1 MSVGCR
7 GFAVGKVIRSFNSFW
22 CGRQRFELLF
32 VALLSCT
39 MPLRPVV
46 ASCPVYLLVSIS
58 CKALT
63 ALGVAASVSDSL
75 FVALLSCT
83 VPFAVSEADGTPV
96 I

>member
-1 MSVGCR
+1 MLSASLTAFGVAASV
-7 GFAVGKVIRSFNSFW
+7 S
-22 CGRQRFELLF
+22 ELLF